1 MILGFNVSK
10 VRVFADIARSI
21 GLHNGVLRIAF
32 SQLDAEGKA
41 EDVLDLM
48 LPQSEIKNLIEALR
62 KVSPR

>member
-1 MILGFNVSK
+1 MPK

-32 SQLDAEGKA
+32 AQLDAEGKA

-48 LPQSEIKNLIEALR
+48 IPQSEIRNLSEAL
-62 KVSPR
+62 KKISPR